1 MEQDDF
7 LGTVPTG
14 SSMKRQQKCKLLY
27 FEWSPPWHLFV
38 VVSNIASGRIYG
50 LWYNLLTFD
59 SGILSGIYSDILSGI
74 LCGISTDIFSG
85 IVSDIFSAICFG
97 IRSGISSDILFWHS
111 ICYIFEDSLW
121 SRSGW
126 EHSDPVLA
134 VRVRWGTLRSSA
146 CSWGRHG
153 VRLVSAKWDLFLDMQ
168 RRLVNPKFH
177 CELTK
182 PARAIFKSG
191 VS

>member
-38 VVSNIASGRIYG
+38 VVSDIASGKIYG

-59 SGILSGIYSDILSGI
+59 SGIPSGIYSDILSGI

-85 IVSDIFSAICFG
+85 IVSDIFSAICFA
-97 IRSGISSDILFWHS
+97 IRSGISSDILSAISSKILCGRGPAGNTLILCLLFG
-111 ICYIFEDSLW
+111 
-121 SRSGW
+121 SGG
-126 EHSDPVLA
+126 EHCDLALA
-134 VRVRWGTLRSSA
+134 VEADTEFDWYLQSVTCSWICKDDLWIRSSI
-146 CSWGRHG
+146 
-153 VRLVSAKWDLFLDMQ
+153 
-168 RRLVNPKFH
+168 VNWQSLRERSSKAEFH
-177 CELTK
+177 RE
-182 PARAIFKSG
+182 
-191 VS
+191 